1 MRGIHFLF
9 IRHGG
14 EGTCRKISCA
24 WTVCQHC
31 SMFPLVFVGCLVCCT
46 EMALSRIMKYY
57 YWDAAE
63 RQKNSGIVRRF
74 YLQREC

>member
-24 WTVCQHC
+24 CTVCQHC
-31 SMFPLVFVGCLVCCT
+31 SMFPLVFVGCLVRCT
-46 EMALSRIMKYY
+46 EVALSRIMKSY
-57 YWDAAE
+57 YWDATE
-63 RQKNSGIVRRF
+63 RQKNSGIVGRF